1 MKLKERKYIW
11 SSVPEDISQYK
22 IQVADL
28 IDYCISHQLYSIV
41 ADSFTNAIECD
52 TLQPE
57 EGVLDSTAFLP
68 DSWDGAGYW
77 QFIYTSLESGLD
89 RHWKQEREKWIR
101 EGSKQLFNIQGHP
114 DPDITKE

>member
-28 IDYCISHQLYSIV
+28 IDFCISHQLYSVV
-41 ADSFTNAIECD
+41 ADSFTDALECD
-52 TLQPE
+52 ILEAE

-77 QFIYTSLESGLD
+77 QFIYNSLESGLD
-89 RHWKQEREKWIR
+89 RWWKQEREKLIR
-101 EGSKQLFNIQGHP
+101 EASKPLFNLQGHP
-114 DPDITKE
+114 DPGITKE

>member
-11 SSVPEDISQYK
+11 SSVPEDISQYR

-41 ADSFTNAIECD
+41 ADSFTDAIECD

-57 EGVLDSTAFLP
+57 EGVFDTTAFLP

-77 QFIYTSLESGLD
+77 QFIYNSLESGLHC
-89 RHWKQEREKWIR
+89 HWKQERDKWLR
-101 EGSKQLFNIQGHP
+101 EYESEAYYRKCKGFP
-114 DPDITKE
+114 TA